1 MDFHVFGSGNSKH
14 STQGS
19 EFSNRSKSL
28 SVVQMRFLRETFG
41 HKPSLIA
48 IHRAIRLHLDA
59 IHPAATNS
67 FPTRGQFTQFPN
79 SVLKKCIVLLLG
91 SSCQRP
97 ASSRLIASLYVLGS
111 TPEVRKA
118 YSMSSET
125 ERAWTALASS
135 GVAISASAA
144 DSESLPLCLERLCC
158 SLACWYGWLTFHH
171 SPVGRTERPE
181 RVT

>member
-91 SSCQRP
+91 SFMPEACIISTHRFLVCPWFHTR
-97 ASSRLIASLYVLGS
+97 SKESVLD
-111 TPEVRKA
+111 ELR
-118 YSMSSET
+118 
-125 ERAWTALASS
+125 
-135 GVAISASAA
+135 
-144 DSESLPLCLERLCC
+144 D
-158 SLACWYGWLTFHH
+158 
-171 SPVGRTERPE
+171 
-181 RVT
+181 